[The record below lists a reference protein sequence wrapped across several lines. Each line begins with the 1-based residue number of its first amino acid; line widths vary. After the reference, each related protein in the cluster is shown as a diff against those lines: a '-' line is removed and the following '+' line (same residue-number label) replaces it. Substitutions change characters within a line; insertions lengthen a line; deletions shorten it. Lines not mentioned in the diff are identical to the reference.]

1 MKTRASEKRDAD
13 STATAR
19 GGPRKSVRIGN
30 GKQAIYKFRTTRAR
44 RSKSR
49 KLDARSYGTLKT
61 RETHP
66 EDYPDLDFHHS
77 FGSFLTRKN
86 PVSKDTHPEIA
97 RYWDLLGNSPSL
109 LQRHIHQIA
118 DKYRNAFRDFFVAD
132 PVSLHGHVS
141 DASNVALLTSVISHL
156 VSHASSDIGTPFFG
170 DESKSNPR
178 IAIAADS
185 YGAGYGCLAYNA
197 VLVSNRL
204 VANGPRP
211 VIITMTN
218 PAQIDAQIRHAK
230 TQRCVALIVELV
242 CAGSGKVIT
251 ENAWKH
257 ILNAC
262 EKYALILIV
271 DEALTSI
278 RCGAPFAYQLPQ
290 LARHGYPDLVLFGKA
305 ARTNGI
311 AVEWRGINIKKLGI
325 RDDGRLFTIL
335 DWQERVTEMAQA
347 ADLLISWGTLLLARR
362 EQWPQRAQVIGD
374 ILRGRIIAK
383 GVKACSIRGL
393 HSLIY
398 IPLQDVGRLGPP
410 VMGARAGRFLR
421 WLPAMDEVMTS
432 EEELSTKVFGEG
444 SILHRR
450 EISTYLESQG
460 LKLGFCSRC
469 GDAVEMEVVNCK
481 TWEISK
487 NSRMLKIWSMKQQQ
501 QKADHAEGGGQ
512 KKKKVTAAQLRVQ
525 KDLSELSLGGTMKT
539 KFPNPDDILNFTL
552 TIEPDEGM
560 YKGGAFHFNFAINQN
575 FPHDP
580 PKVKC
585 TQKIYHPNIDLE
597 GNVCLNIL
605 REDWKPVLNLNAVIV
620 GLQFLFLEPNASDPL
635 NKEAA
640 EDLRTNRDGF
650 KRNVRTSMG
659 GGSVRGESYER
670 VMK

>member
-1 MKTRASEKRDAD
+1 MKTRASEKLDAG
-13 STATAR
+13 STATAG
-19 GGPRKSVRIGN
+19 GGPRKSVRIEN
-30 GKQAIYKFRTTRAR
+30 GKPAIYKFRTTRAR

-49 KLDARSYGTLKT
+49 KLDARSYETLRT
-61 RETHP
+61 RETNP
-66 EDYPDLDFHHS
+66 EDFPDLDFHHS
-77 FGSFLTRKN
+77 FGSFLTHKN
-86 PVSKDTHPEIA
+86 PVSKQTHTEIA

-118 DKYRNAFRDFFVAD
+118 DKYRDAFRDFFVAE
-132 PVSLHGHVS
+132 PISLHGHVS

-156 VSHASSDIGTPFFG
+156 VSHGSSDIGTPFFE

-185 YGAGYGCLAYNA
+185 YGAGYGSLAYNA

-218 PAQIDAQIRHAK
+218 PAKIDAQIKHAK
-230 TQRCVALIVELV
+230 NQRCVTLIVELV

-257 ILNAC
+257 ILIAC

-305 ARTNGI
+305 VRTNGI

-325 RDDGRLFTIL
+325 RDDDRLFTIL

-347 ADLLISWGTLLLARR
+347 ADLLISWGTLVLARR
-362 EQWPQRAQVIGD
+362 EQWPQRAQVIGH
-374 ILRGRIIAK
+374 ILRGRIIAQ
-383 GVKACSIRGL
+383 GVKACSIHGL

-432 EEELSTKVFGEG
+432 EEELSTKVFGED
-444 SILHRR
+444 SIPHRR
-450 EISTYLESQG
+450 EISTCLENQG
-460 LKLGFCSRC
+460 LQLGFCSRC
-469 GDAVEMEVVNCK
+469 GDAVEMEVVSC
-481 TWEISK
+481 E
-487 NSRMLKIWSMKQQQ
+487 KQQQ
-501 QKADHAEGGGQ
+501 QKADNAEGGGQ

-525 KDLSELSLGGTMKT
+525 KANLTLRADLSELSLGGTMKT

-560 YKGGAFHFNFAINQN
+560 YKGGVFHFNFAINQN

-605 REDWKPVLNLNAVIV
+605 REDWKP
-620 GLQFLFLEPNASDPL
+620 
-635 NKEAA
+635 
-640 EDLRTNRDGF
+640 
-650 KRNVRTSMG
+650 
-659 GGSVRGESYER
+659 
-670 VMK
+670 